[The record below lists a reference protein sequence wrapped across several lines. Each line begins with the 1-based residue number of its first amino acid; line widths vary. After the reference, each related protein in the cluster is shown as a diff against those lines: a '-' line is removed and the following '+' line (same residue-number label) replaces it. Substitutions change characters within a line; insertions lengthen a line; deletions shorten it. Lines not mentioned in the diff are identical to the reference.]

1 MSKYLLVLMPLAAW
15 LTSCSEIAPQLESSP
30 GAPPVTVSVTA
41 VAIQQRP
48 SAYEATGTVQA
59 RSTATISSK
68 WMGYVREVRV
78 QAGDRVSQGQLL
90 IVLDARDL
98 DTSASR
104 AAAAREE
111 VRGAIPEADSAVSA
125 AKSNLD
131 LAQVTFRR
139 MSELYSKKSISDQEF
154 DEASA
159 KQKAAQATY
168 DMAQAKRKQ
177 LDSKLAQADEEVR
190 AAQVTRSY
198 AEITAPIAG
207 LVTVKSVD
215 PGNLATPGVPLLSI
229 EGDAYR
235 LEVAVAESKLPAIRI
250 GQPVSVT
257 LDGIGAIAARVSE
270 ILPAVD
276 PASRAAT
283 VRIDLPPAPALR
295 FGVFGRASF
304 TFGSHAVTEIPAS
317 SVIERGQLQSVF
329 VAENGM
335 AHTRLITVGDK
346 FDSHAEVLS
355 GLAAGEKIIFPV
367 PQNLTDGT
375 PIQVKP

>member
-1 MSKYLLVLMPLAAW
+1 MNKSLLVLMPLAAW
-15 LTSCSEIAPQLESSP
+15 LTGCSEIAPQPEPSS
-30 GAPPVTVSVTA
+30 GPPSAVSVTA
-41 VAIQQRP
+41 VGIQQRP
-48 SAYEATGTVQA
+48 STYEATGTVHA
-59 RSTATISSK
+59 RSTSTISSK
-68 WMGYVREVRV
+68 WMGYVREVKV

-90 IVLDARDL
+90 ILLDARDL
-98 DTSASR
+98 DTSANR

-154 DEASA
+154 DEVSA
-159 KQKAAQATY
+159 KQKAAQAMY
-168 DMAQAKRKQ
+168 DMARAKRTQ

-198 AEITAPIAG
+198 AEITSPIAG
-207 LVTVKSVD
+207 IVTAKLVD
-215 PGNLATPGVPLLSI
+215 PGNLAAPGVPLLTI
-229 EGDAYR
+229 DGDAYR
-235 LEVAVAESKLPAIRI
+235 LEVAVAESKLPAIRA
-250 GQPVSVT
+250 GQSVSVT
-257 LDGIGAIAARVSE
+257 LDGANSAIAARVSE

-283 VRIDLPPAPALR
+283 VRIDLPAVPALR
-295 FGVFGRASF
+295 SGVFGRASF
-304 TFGSHAVTEIPAS
+304 TFGNRAATEIPAS

-329 VAENGM
+329 VAENGA
-335 AHTRLITVGDK
+335 AHTRLITIGDK
-346 FDSHAEVLS
+346 FGDQVEVLS
-355 GLAAGEKIIFPV
+355 GLTAGEKVISPV
-367 PQNLTDGT
+367 PQNLADGT

>member
-1 MSKYLLVLMPLAAW
+1 MSKYLLVLLPLAAW
-15 LTSCSEIAPQLESSP
+15 LTGCSEIAPQPESSP
-30 GAPPVTVSVTA
+30 GPPPVAVSVIAAA
-41 VAIQQRP
+41 VQQRP

-78 QAGDRVSQGQLL
+78 QAGDRISQGQLL

-139 MSELYSKKSISDQEF
+139 MSELYAKKSISDQEF

-177 LDSKLAQADEEVR
+177 LDSRLAQADEEVR
-190 AAQVTRSY
+190 AAQVTRTY

-207 LVTVKSVD
+207 VVTAKLVD
-215 PGNLATPGVPLLSI
+215 PGNLAAPGVPLLSI
-229 EGDAYR
+229 EGDVYR

-250 GQPVSVT
+250 GQPVSVA

-276 PASRAAT
+276 PAARAAT

-295 FGVFGRASF
+295 SGVFGRAAF
-304 TFGSHAVTEIPAS
+304 TFGSRAVTEIPAS
-317 SVIERGQLQSVF
+317 SVIERGQLQTVF
-329 VAENGM
+329 VAENGV
-335 AHTRLITVGDK
+335 AHTRLITIGDK
-346 FDSHAEVLS
+346 FGDRVEVLS
-355 GLAAGEKIIFPV
+355 GLTAGEKVIFPV
-367 PQNLTDGT
+367 PQGLADGT
-375 PIQVKP
+375 PIQVKQ